1 MLPTRHLSTINNP
14 AQNISVNDPI
24 SHFKSVLSSHCK
36 ELIQAMWDGNQVL
49 HNAIRSLDINQSKL
63 LLKKVISSCK
73 TGKIDFITQY
83 LNGLDDVSVISAVL
97 EDIKT
102 SCRNKNLSAYKIN
115 QFLLLQNRFNELTD
129 TSQHNG
135 VTSSHCVVN
144 TNNSNQLTAP
154 AQNTPSKK
162 RKTPSEATSSRKKQ
176 STEKT
181 SSELSHLV
189 NQMPS
194 LLNGKNSFYVE
205 QSLGL
210 DLQKLSKT
218 IKDEMGIFSIR
229 KSRIDTNYK
238 VKISDP
244 SKYSTACQKYAHQ
257 PSDEES
263 CGNNLG
269 NSQDEN
275 NLAPQQII
283 VAPNNENDFELANP
297 FEDLLE
303 SSQSLLFTQPSELN
317 ILPSATPNSSSATS
331 SQTASSPTFFGY
343 QFNAQTTNLLS
354 SNFSKDGNLSPKTA
368 RPDIRQSVRVRGERP
383 RISNR

>member
-1 MLPTRHLSTINNP
+1 
-14 AQNISVNDPI
+14 
-24 SHFKSVLSSHCK
+24 
-36 ELIQAMWDGNQVL
+36 
-49 HNAIRSLDINQSKL
+49 
-63 LLKKVISSCK
+63 
-73 TGKIDFITQY
+73 
-83 LNGLDDVSVISAVL
+83 
-97 EDIKT
+97 
-102 SCRNKNLSAYKIN
+102 LSAYKIN

-176 STEKT
+176 ST
-181 SSELSHLV
+181 
-189 NQMPS
+189 
-194 LLNGKNSFYVE
+194 
-205 QSLGL
+205 
-210 DLQKLSKT
+210 
-218 IKDEMGIFSIR
+218 
-229 KSRIDTNYK
+229 
-238 VKISDP
+238 DP
-244 SKYSTACQKYAHQ
+244 SKYSTAWQKYAHQ